1 MLQDLISTL
10 KAVGKSAEV
19 HTTEDGT
26 RLLILPYGGRI
37 LGVFAPGSD
46 ENFLWTNSALDSAE
60 TARTYYAS
68 DDWQNCG
75 GDRTWLAP
83 ELDFFFPKF
92 PNIDI
97 SGYWQPRDLDP
108 GNYALS
114 KSDHGVKLTNRLEIH
129 GFRSKKHASL
139 EITKSVA
146 AAPNPLRY
154 DAEIRT
160 GAVEYAGHTL
170 ITSLTI
176 VDQRAEDAPLVGL
189 WSLTQMPHQGEL
201 FIPTYSKADP
211 RIYFGLV
218 DTPPDELTMSDRL
231 VRFKMRASGEH
242 KIGLRAALTT
252 GRIGYLY
259 RTRDKYALIIRN
271 FFVNPSGEY
280 ADVPWTEPEDR
291 GYSTQACS
299 VNSRWGMF
307 SEMEYH
313 VPAIGGAT
321 GLRHVED
328 RSQLWAFRG
337 SHGDML
343 KIAHKLLSNEIQ
355 SENVVGK
362 T

>member
-1 MLQDLISTL
+1 MLSELIATL
-10 KAVGKSAEV
+10 KAVGKP
-19 HTTEDGT
+19 TELHQTDDGT

-37 LGVFAPGSD
+37 LGVYAPGS
-46 ENFLWTNSALDSAE
+46 EQNFLWTNSALNSVE
-60 TARTYYAS
+60 TARAYYAS
-68 DDWQNCG
+68 DDWQNSG

-97 SGYWQPRDLDP
+97 AGYWQPRSLDP
-108 GNYALS
+108 GNYELMKTS
-114 KSDHGVKLTNRLEIH
+114 HGIKLTNRLNIDA
-129 GFRSKKHASL
+129 FRSKKRVAL

-154 DAEIRT
+154 DAAIRT
-160 GAVEYAGHTL
+160 DAVEYAGHTL
-170 ITSLTI
+170 LTSLKMI
-176 VDQRAEDAPLVGL
+176 DPNPDGGPLVGL

-201 FIPTYSKADP
+201 FIPTYSKAKP

-218 DTPPDELTMSDRL
+218 DAPSDELTVTDRL
-231 VRFKMRASGEH
+231 VRFKMRATGEH
-242 KIGLRAALTT
+242 KIGLRSMVTT

-259 RTRDKYALIIRN
+259 PTGNEQALIVRN
-271 FFVNPSGEY
+271 FCVNPSGEY

-313 VPAIGGAT
+313 VPAIGGDT
-321 GLRHVED
+321 GLRYIED

-337 SHGDML
+337 SRRDIET
-343 KIAHKLLSNEIQ
+343 IARALLSNDI
-355 SENVVGK
+355 
-362 T
+362 

>member
-1 MLQDLISTL
+1 MLQQLIATL
-10 KAVGKSAEV
+10 KAVGKTPELYQ
-19 HTTEDGT
+19 TNDGT
-26 RLLILPYGGRI
+26 RVLILPYGGRI
-37 LGVFAPGSD
+37 LGVFAPGSE
-46 ENFLWTNSALDSAE
+46 ENFLWTNSALDSVE
-60 TARTYYAS
+60 SARAYYAS
-68 DDWQNCG
+68 DDWQNSG

-97 SGYWQPRDLDP
+97 SGYWQPRSLDP
-108 GNYALS
+108 GNYQLT
-114 KSDHGVKLTNRLEIH
+114 KTRHGVKLTNLLNIEA
-129 GFRSKKHASL
+129 FRSKKKVEL

-154 DAEIRT
+154 DEAIRT

-170 ITSLTI
+170 LTSLRI
-176 VDQRAEDAPLVGL
+176 VDANPGDAPLVGL

-201 FIPTYSKADP
+201 FVPTYSKTDP

-218 DTPPDELTMSDRL
+218 DTPADELAISERL
-231 VRFKMRASGEH
+231 VRFKMRAPGEH
-242 KIGLRAALTT
+242 KIGLRAAATT
-252 GRIGYLY
+252 GRIGYIY
-259 RTRDKYALIIRN
+259 PAGNKHALIVRN

-280 ADVPWTEPEDR
+280 ADVPWTEPDDR

-313 VPAIGGAT
+313 VPAIGGDS
-321 GLRHVED
+321 GLQHVED

-337 SHGDML
+337 SREDIV
-343 KIAHKLLSNEIQ
+343 KIGRALLSDEIQ
-355 SENVVGK
+355 
-362 T
+362 

>member
-1 MLQDLISTL
+1 MLQDLIKTL
-10 KAVGKSAEV
+10 NAVGKSPELYQ
-19 HTTEDGT
+19 TDDGT

-37 LGVFAPGSD
+37 LGVFAPGSE
-46 ENFLWTNSALDSAE
+46 ENFLWTNSVLNSVESAR
-60 TARTYYAS
+60 AYYAS
-68 DDWQNCG
+68 DDWQNSG

-83 ELDFFFPKF
+83 EVDFFFPKF

-97 SGYWQPRDLDP
+97 AGYWQPRSLDP
-108 GNYALS
+108 GNYELT
-114 KSDHGVKLTNRLEIH
+114 KTVHGVKLTNRFAVDA
-129 GFRSKKHASL
+129 FRSGKRVEL

-154 DAEIRT
+154 DGQLPI

-170 ITSLTI
+170 VTSLKI
-176 VDQRAEDAPLVGL
+176 HDADPAHAPLVGL

-201 FIPTYSKADP
+201 FIPTYSKSKP

-218 DTPPDELTMSDRL
+218 DAPSDELVISDHL
-231 VRFKMRASGEH
+231 VRFKMRAAGEH
-242 KIGLRAALTT
+242 KIGIRAAATT
-252 GRIGYLY
+252 GRIGYIY
-259 RTRDKYALIIRN
+259 PTGNQHALIVRN

-313 VPAIGGAT
+313 VPAIGGST
-321 GLRHVED
+321 GLHSIED

-337 SHGDML
+337 SRADVE
-343 KIAHKLLSNEIQ
+343 KIARTLLSNEI
-355 SENVVGK
+355 
-362 T
+362 